1 MLAFLRRVS
10 AFLTPEMR
18 RALYLFLGTLGAV
31 ATGFGLASESQ
42 VSEVIAHIGHVLDF
56 LALALA
62 AAHVTPEGDAE
73 GGAEE

>member
-42 VSEVIAHIGHVLDF
+42 VAAVVAHIGHVLDF

-62 AAHVTPEGDAE
+62 AAHVTPSEE
-73 GGAEE
+73 SGAEE